1 MNKNQNFYSFVLE
14 RKIVMIDISFNKVSK
29 NYGSN
34 KVLEEISFDIKENEK
49 VALVGINGCGKTT
62 ILNLI
67 SGKENLN
74 GGTISIR
81 KDTTI
86 GVLNQIPPKCEDNFK
101 VIDFLYQGIKE
112 ILALKKKLELL
123 EEKLKTTEGKELDN
137 IILKYTKAQEKFSF
151 LGGYEIDS
159 MIGKIT
165 KVFKISDDMLNRDFN
180 TLSGGEK
187 TVVQLAS
194 LILSKK
200 DILLLDEPTN
210 HLDINTLEWLE
221 DYLKNY
227 NGTVLIVSHD
237 RYFLDKVVTKTMLI
251 EKNNIEIF
259 NGNYSY
265 YLKENEERLLNEFTK
280 YKDQQKQIEAMK
292 KSIKQL
298 REWGKLGDNER
309 FFKRANAIEKRLE
322 TMEKLDK
329 PNSKKTLPLSFEMIQ
344 RSGKIVIEIK
354 NLTIGYEKNLFNKA
368 NATIYFG
375 EKVCVMG
382 KNGSGKSTLIKEIIR
397 NNNESI
403 RLGSNVTIGYIP
415 QELHFEN
422 EDLTILEEAR
432 KFFIG
437 EEQHLRA
444 ALTKFLFFGEIIF
457 KRIKLL
463 SGGEKV
469 RLKLFCLMQENY
481 NLLVLDEVTNH
492 IDIDTKEV
500 LEEALKEYKGSIL
513 FISHDRF
520 FVNKLATRILHIEN
534 NKLISYVGNYDDYK
548 RVRG

>member
-67 SGKENLN
+67 IGKENLN

-86 GVLNQIPPKCEDNFK
+86 GILNQIPPKCEDNFK

-354 NLTIGYEKNLFNKA
+354 NLTIGYETNLFNKA

-403 RLGSNVTIGYIP
+403 KLGSNVSIGYIP

-444 ALTKFLFFGEIIF
+444 ALTKFLFFGESIF

-463 SGGEKV
+463 SGGEKI

>member
-49 VALVGINGCGKTT
+49 VALVGVNGSGKST
-62 ILNLI
+62 ILKLI

-74 GGTISIR
+74 SGTISIR
-81 KDTTI
+81 KDASI
-86 GVLNQIPPKCEDNFK
+86 GVLEQNPPKCEDNFK

-112 ILALKKKLELL
+112 ILDLKKKLEYL
-123 EEKLKTTEGKELDN
+123 EEKLTTATENNLDD
-137 IILKYTKAQEKFSF
+137 IIIKYTKTQEKFSF

-165 KVFKISDDMLNRDFN
+165 KVFKISDELLNRDFN

-194 LILSKK
+194 LILSKP

-237 RYFLDKVVTKTMLI
+237 RYFLDKIVTETLLI
-251 EKNNIEIF
+251 DRNNIEIF

-265 YLKENEERLLNEFTK
+265 YLKENEKRILEEFSK

-403 RLGSNVTIGYIP
+403 RLGSNVSIGYIP

-422 EDLTILEEAR
+422 EEKTILEEAR

-444 ALTKFLFFGEIIF
+444 ALTKFLFFGESIF

>member
-1 MNKNQNFYSFVLE
+1 
-14 RKIVMIDISFNKVSK
+14 
-29 NYGSN
+29 
-34 KVLEEISFDIKENEK
+34 
-49 VALVGINGCGKTT
+49 
-62 ILNLI
+62 
-67 SGKENLN
+67 
-74 GGTISIR
+74 
-81 KDTTI
+81 
-86 GVLNQIPPKCEDNFK
+86 
-101 VIDFLYQGIKE
+101 
-112 ILALKKKLELL
+112 
-123 EEKLKTTEGKELDN
+123 
-137 IILKYTKAQEKFSF
+137 
-151 LGGYEIDS
+151 
-159 MIGKIT
+159 
-165 KVFKISDDMLNRDFN
+165 
-180 TLSGGEK
+180 
-187 TVVQLAS
+187 
-194 LILSKK
+194 
-200 DILLLDEPTN
+200 
-210 HLDINTLEWLE
+210 
-221 DYLKNY
+221 
-227 NGTVLIVSHD
+227 
-237 RYFLDKVVTKTMLI
+237 
-251 EKNNIEIF
+251 
-259 NGNYSY
+259 
-265 YLKENEERLLNEFTK
+265 
-280 YKDQQKQIEAMK
+280 MK
-292 KSIKQL
+292 KSNKLL

-354 NLTIGYEKNLFNKA
+354 NLTIGYETNLFNKA

-397 NNNESI
+397 NNNDSI
-403 RLGSNVTIGYIP
+403 KLGSNVSIGYIP

-444 ALTKFLFFGEIIF
+444 ALTKFLFFGESIF

>member
-67 SGKENLN
+67 IGKENLN

-86 GVLNQIPPKCEDNFK
+86 GILNQIPPKCEDNFK

-354 NLTIGYEKNLFNKA
+354 NLTIGYETNLFNKA

-397 NNNESI
+397 NNNDSI
-403 RLGSNVTIGYIP
+403 KLGSNVTIGYIP

-444 ALTKFLFFGEIIF
+444 ALTKFLFFGESIF

-463 SGGEKV
+463 SGGEKI

>member
-1 MNKNQNFYSFVLE
+1 
-14 RKIVMIDISFNKVSK
+14 
-29 NYGSN
+29 
-34 KVLEEISFDIKENEK
+34 
-49 VALVGINGCGKTT
+49 
-62 ILNLI
+62 
-67 SGKENLN
+67 
-74 GGTISIR
+74 
-81 KDTTI
+81 
-86 GVLNQIPPKCEDNFK
+86 
-101 VIDFLYQGIKE
+101 
-112 ILALKKKLELL
+112 
-123 EEKLKTTEGKELDN
+123 
-137 IILKYTKAQEKFSF
+137 
-151 LGGYEIDS
+151 

-354 NLTIGYEKNLFNKA
+354 NLTIGYETNLFNKA

-403 RLGSNVTIGYIP
+403 KLGSNVSIGYIP

-444 ALTKFLFFGEIIF
+444 ALTKFLFFGESIF

-463 SGGEKV
+463 SGGEKI